1 MSAVHDIVIV
11 GGGLAGLTAAAIL
24 ARAGR
29 EVRLLERH
37 TTIGGRAETQ
47 ELNGFHLNLG
57 AHAFFLGGPAERI
70 LRDLGVVITGGK
82 PIVAGAAEHRGRI
95 LPLPVSPMNILSSPM
110 LTLTARSELVRVMA
124 SLPGIDPLPLMG
136 ESVRTWVERA
146 VWQGESRLLLYAL
159 VRVATL
165 INAPEQLSAGVAIQQ
180 VQRLLKTGVM
190 YLDDGWGSLAESLR
204 ITASVAGARI
214 ETDRAV
220 AKAERQGDL
229 WEVDWGPE
237 TGIQA
242 RHLLLALPPKAASSL
257 IEGSEGAALSKWS
270 RESQP
275 VIAAALD
282 VGLASLPKPRFGVV
296 WGMDQ
301 PYHFAQHASYA
312 KLAPPWQ
319 SLMQGL
325 WCLHPSTYDV
335 GKGIETKL
343 DEALDRAQPGWRDLV
358 EARRFLP
365 RLTVMQRLPV
375 AHPDGLAARPG
386 PAVPGTTGLYV
397 AGDWVGGVGLL
408 AEASL
413 ASAAQAAEL
422 ILERGE

>member
-1 MSAVHDIVIV
+1 MSTVHDIVIV

-29 EVRLLERH
+29 EVRLLERQPLM
-37 TTIGGRAETQ
+37 GGRAITEQ
-47 ELNGFHLNLG
+47 HGEYLLNLG
-57 AHAFFLGGPAERI
+57 AHAFYLGGLAERT
-70 LRDLGVVITGGK
+70 LRELGVVVQGGK
-82 PIVAGAAEHRGRI
+82 PLVAGAAEYRGRI
-95 LPLPVSPMNILSSPM
+95 MGLPLSPMNILASPL
-110 LTLTARSELVRVMA
+110 LTVPARSELVRVMA
-124 SLPGIDPLPLMG
+124 GLPGIDPQPLMG
-136 ESVRTWVERA
+136 ESVRTWVERV
-146 VWQGESRLLLYAL
+146 VWQNESRLVLYAL

-165 INAPEQLSAGVAIQQ
+165 VNAPEQLSAGVALQQ
-180 VQRLLKTGVM
+180 VQRLLSTGVM
-190 YLDDGWGSLAESLR
+190 YLHDGWGSLVESLR
-204 ITASVAGARI
+204 LTASVAGARL
-214 ETDRAV
+214 ESDRPV
-220 AKAERQGDL
+220 AKIERAGGV

-237 TGIQA
+237 TMIQA
-242 RHLLLALPPKAASSL
+242 RNLLLALPPKAASSL
-257 IEGSEGAALSKWS
+257 IEGPEGAMLSRWG

-282 VGLASLPKPRFGVV
+282 VGLASLPKPRYGVI

-301 PYHFAQHASYA
+301 PYHFAQHAAYA
-312 KLAPPWQ
+312 KLGPPWNP
-319 SLMQGL
+319 LLQGL
-325 WCLHPSTYDV
+325 YCLHPSTYDV
-335 GKGIETKL
+335 GKSIETKL
-343 DEALDRAQPGWRDLV
+343 EEALDRAQPGWRDLV

-413 ASAAQAAEL
+413 ASAARAAEL